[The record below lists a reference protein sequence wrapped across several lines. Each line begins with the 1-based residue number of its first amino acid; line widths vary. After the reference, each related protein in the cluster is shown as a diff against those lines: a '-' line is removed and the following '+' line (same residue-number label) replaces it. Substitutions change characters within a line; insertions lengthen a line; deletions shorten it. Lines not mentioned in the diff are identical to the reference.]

1 MINSVALPS
10 AGAKTNP
17 SLTWSPLAAPTLLFF
32 TRRIP
37 SEMEVAPL
45 TLLNTAYTI
54 YTIHTVFIDF
64 TDNTVRPV

>member
-1 MINSVALPS
+1 MALPS

-37 SEMEVAPL
+37 SEMEVAPRHELL
-45 TLLNTAYTI
+45 TLLNTVYTVYAI
-54 YTIHTVFIDF
+54 YTA
-64 TDNTVRPV
+64 